1 MSPIALNADDAAWF
15 GAHPHRQFR
24 CRHLTATERAE
35 DRDKMPA
42 AGLARLAYVRRSD
55 GAMVKVWTPRPDIL
69 LNDEDEG
76 RARWAAQ
83 AMPNPP
89 PLNEPET
96 RIDFDAVA
104 APVEASVRALAEDA
118 LARGVITAERRRA
131 ILAEPE
137 ACVLPD
143 IGFTDDGT
151 AGPRL
156 KVEAK
161 INPAFLVEVG
171 LPERQS

>member
-1 MSPIALNADDAAWF
+1 MTGDLTADDAAWF
-15 GAHPHRQFR
+15 EANPIRQFR
-24 CRHLTATERAE
+24 CRHLSAAERAE
-35 DRDKMPA
+35 DRDPA
-42 AGLARLAYVRRSD
+42 PSPGLARLAYVRRQD

-83 AMPNPP
+83 ALPNPP
-89 PLNEPET
+89 PLDEPET

-104 APVEASVRALAEDA
+104 APVEASVRALADDA
-118 LARGVITAERRRA
+118 LARGVITAERHRA

-143 IGFTDDGT
+143 IGFADDGT

-156 KVEAK
+156 RVKAK
-161 INPAFLVEVG
+161 INPAFLAEVG